1 VLVVVVVVVGGAVVV
16 GAVEVVVVVGGAVV
30 VVGGAV
36 VVVVP
41 PQPASHAL
49 QQLGVVPTHACPPF
63 GALHLSALDLV
74 EHFSLPRALMRQHV
88 TKPGL
93 PQVERAAHFL
103 TAAPQLG
110 FAKAASF
117 TALATQ
123 LTYCPWFSAA
133 AQSQVAAAACA
144 AAMSAA
150 SATGSH
156 FASLRCAHSM
166 TSDTATAVAIPED
179 RLMSVPP
186 LG

>member
-1 VLVVVVVVVGGAVVV
+1 VLLVVVVVVGGAVVL
-16 GAVEVVVVVGGAVV
+16 VVGGAVV
-30 VVGGAV
+30 LVVGGAV

-41 PQPASHAL
+41 PQPAAHAS

-74 EHFSLPRALMRQHV
+74 EHFSLPFALMRQHV
-88 TKPGL
+88 TNPGF

-123 LTYCPWFSAA
+123 LTCCPWFSAA
-133 AQSQVAAAACA
+133 AQIQLAAAVCA
-144 AAMSAA
+144 ARMSAA